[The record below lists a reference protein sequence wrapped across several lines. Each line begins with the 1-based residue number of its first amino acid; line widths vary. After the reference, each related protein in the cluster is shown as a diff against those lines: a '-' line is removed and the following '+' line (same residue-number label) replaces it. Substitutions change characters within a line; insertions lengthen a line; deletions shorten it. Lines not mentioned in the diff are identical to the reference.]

1 MLKNGVEVLILIENI
16 LLNDTKDLSSIKI
29 CDFGLS
35 AQYNDATCT
44 RSFNEKCGTD
54 IYMAPELWKK
64 KRYSKVFIIKK
75 HRKSNE

>member
-1 MLKNGVEVLILIENI
+1 MNSYRTFILENI
-16 LLNDTKDLSSIKI
+16 LLDNKDDLTSVKI

-54 IYMAPELWKK
+54 IFMAPELWKN
-64 KRYSKVFIIKK
+64 RSYSKVK
-75 HRKSNE
+75 

>member
-1 MLKNGVEVLILIENI
+1 MEVLILIENI

-64 KRYSKVFIIKK
+64 KRYSKVLLRIK
-75 HRKSNE
+75 